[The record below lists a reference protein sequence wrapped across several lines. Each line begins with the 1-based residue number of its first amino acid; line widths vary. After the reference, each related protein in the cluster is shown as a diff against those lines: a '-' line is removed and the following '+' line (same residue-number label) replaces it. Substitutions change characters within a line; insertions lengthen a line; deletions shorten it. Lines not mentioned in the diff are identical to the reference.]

1 METMSELIVVSGA
14 AGALG
19 RAVVTEFRARNCR
32 IAALDLPGDG
42 LDALAQDQ
50 SVHPVPVDLA
60 DADAVAKAWSSVD
73 RLGIPGA
80 LVTVA
85 GGFSGGSLDTLEPA
99 TLDTMIRTNLATVLW
114 CAKAA
119 AARMRTTGG
128 GSIVTVGSR
137 TGVTGSGPVAY
148 AAAKAA
154 VIRLTEVLAD
164 ELRPDRI
171 RVNTVL
177 PSVIDTPANRSW
189 MPSALVARAVPP
201 AAIAKVI
208 AFLCSQD
215 AWPINGAAIPVY
227 GDA

>member
-1 METMSELIVVSGA
+1 MSELIVVSGA

-99 TLDTMIRTNLATVLW
+99 TLD
-114 CAKAA
+114 
-119 AARMRTTGG
+119 
-128 GSIVTVGSR
+128 
-137 TGVTGSGPVAY
+137 
-148 AAAKAA
+148 
-154 VIRLTEVLAD
+154 
-164 ELRPDRI
+164 
-171 RVNTVL
+171 
-177 PSVIDTPANRSW
+177 
-189 MPSALVARAVPP
+189 
-201 AAIAKVI
+201 
-208 AFLCSQD
+208 
-215 AWPINGAAIPVY
+215 
-227 GDA
+227 